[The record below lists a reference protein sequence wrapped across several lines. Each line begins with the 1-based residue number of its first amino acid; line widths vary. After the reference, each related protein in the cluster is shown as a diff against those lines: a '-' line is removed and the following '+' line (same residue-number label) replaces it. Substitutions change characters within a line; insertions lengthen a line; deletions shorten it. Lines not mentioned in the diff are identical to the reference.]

1 MAKIETLHKKIEI
14 AKKNRQ
20 TLWKGYKKPNVLK
33 KFRVKVEKE

>member
-20 TLWKGYKKPNVLK
+20 K